1 MVQEAPT
8 RVALMLVNDS
18 ISWSHPGLP
27 DQHVGGQGLALS
39 TSSPNLMTTALLHM
53 GLELG
58 V

>member
-1 MVQEAPT
+1 MVQGAPT

-18 ISWSHPGLP
+18 VSWSHPSLP
-27 DQHVGGQGLALS
+27 DQHVGDQGLAFS
-39 TSSPNLMTTALLHM
+39 TSSPNLMTTALLHV